1 VIVPDVNVLI
11 HAMDVDSRHHKRAW
25 EWWSAALSGS
35 EHIGFGWSVLTAYVR
50 LTTHPRVMR
59 APIDVA
65 TATGD
70 VRAWL
75 ALPTSLVLIP
85 GPDHMHVMTR
95 LLETTGG
102 GGDLVP
108 DAHLAALAIENGG
121 TVYSQD
127 ADFARF
133 PDVRWVNPLA
143 G

>member
-11 HAMDVDSRHHKRAW
+11 HAMDVDSRHHKHAW
-25 EWWSAALSGS
+25 KWWSASLGGS
-35 EHIGFGWSVLTAYVR
+35 EHIGFSWPVLMAYVR
-50 LTTHPRVMR
+50 LTTHPRIMGSPMDSSS
-59 APIDVA
+59 ACD
-65 TATGD
+65 D
-70 VRAWL
+70 VRSWL
-75 ALPTSLVLIP
+75 SLPTTMVLTP
-85 GPDHMHVMTR
+85 GPEHMHVVAR
-95 LLETTGG
+95 LFESAGG
-102 GGDLVP
+102 EGDLVP

>member
-11 HAMDVDSRHHKRAW
+11 HAMDVDSRHHQRAW
-25 EWWSAALSGS
+25 EWWFASLGGS
-35 EHIGFGWSVLTAYVR
+35 EHIGFSWSVLMAYVR
-50 LTTHPRVMR
+50 LTTHPRIMGSPLE
-59 APIDVA
+59 ASNACD
-65 TATGD
+65 D
-70 VRAWL
+70 VRMWL
-75 ALPTSLVLIP
+75 SLPTTMVLTP
-85 GPDHMHVMTR
+85 GPEHMNVVAG
-95 LLETTGG
+95 LLESAGG

-133 PDVRWVNPLA
+133 PDVRWLNPLA